1 MQTDKTKLLAA
12 VLRIVEAEIEHLQ
25 TGLAHA
31 RHAKLEAPGRMQSRY
46 DTMGIE
52 AGWVAD
58 GLVKTLGEKQESLR
72 LLTQFQFPT
81 ETKRVGLGSLVGIGS
96 RNGLP
101 QDFYFVLPGAGGA
114 SITWENNEISIVTPQ
129 APIARKI
136 SGKIFGDEIILD
148 PLKKESQVI
157 LLLQ

>member
-1 MQTDKTKLLAA
+1 
-12 VLRIVEAEIEHLQ
+12 
-25 TGLAHA
+25 
-31 RHAKLEAPGRMQSRY
+31 
-46 DTMGIE
+46 MGIE